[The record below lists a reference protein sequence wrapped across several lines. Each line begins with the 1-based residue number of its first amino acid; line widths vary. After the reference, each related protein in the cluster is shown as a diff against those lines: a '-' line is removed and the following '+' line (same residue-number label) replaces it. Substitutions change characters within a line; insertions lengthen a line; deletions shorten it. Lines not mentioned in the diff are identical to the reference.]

1 MVAPLETQVRDEM
14 LRLFSLRGKWAI
26 PFFAK
31 VFTAG
36 MHANERASYIEG
48 FVRMHHK
55 YEHSL
60 SDQLECV
67 RKI

>member
-1 MVAPLETQVRDEM
+1 MIAPLETPVKEEM
-14 LRLFSLRGKWAI
+14 VRLFSLRGKWAI

-31 VFTAG
+31 VFTGG

-60 SDQLECV
+60 VD
-67 RKI
+67 